1 MKKMKKLLFAV
12 ITLFALTSFTS
23 CEKDEL
29 SDAELISKIQGY
41 TTYDGKD
48 WEDDKMYFRVLSNK
62 YILDYNAI
70 AVGDFTA
77 KYDEYD
83 ADPIG
88 ASVYFAGTW
97 DVKNGIL
104 YLYDLDG
111 NTYSGVVEKDGKKI
125 VLKKAN
131 GTDFATLTK

>member
-1 MKKMKKLLFAV
+1 MKKLLFAV

-48 WEDDKMYFRVLSNK
+48 WENDKMYFRVLSNK
-62 YILDYNAI
+62 YILDYSAI
-70 AVGDFTA
+70 AVADFDA
-77 KYDEYD
+77 KYAEYQS
-83 ADPIG
+83 DPAG
-88 ASVYFAGTW
+88 AAVYFAGTW
-97 DVKNGIL
+97 DVRSGIL
-104 YLYDLDG
+104 YLNDLDG
-111 NTYSGVVEKDGKKI
+111 NTYSGVVENDGKKI